1 MAIDRI
7 RDHVFLI
14 TGGGS
19 GLGAACARMFVERGA
34 KVVIGDIAR
43 DPGEQLAKELGGSA
57 RFSQLDVVSAESVS
71 AALAAARSAFNRLDG
86 AVHCA
91 GILGGGRLVGKE
103 GPHDLDAFRRIVE
116 VNLVGT
122 FNVMRLVAADMAKNE
137 PDADGQ
143 RGVIVTTSSVAA
155 FEGQIGQ
162 AAYSASKGG
171 VASMTLPAARELAR
185 FGIRVVSVAPGV
197 FATPMV
203 EALPPEAQQGLVAA
217 AAFPPRLGRPAE
229 FASLV
234 CQIVE
239 NPMLNGTVVRL
250 DAGLRM
256 PAR

>member
-1 MAIDRI
+1 MPADKI
-7 RDHVFLI
+7 RDRVFLV

-34 KVVIGDIAR
+34 KVVIGDIALE
-43 DPGEQLAKELGGSA
+43 PGERLAKELGDNA
-57 RFSQLDVVSAESVS
+57 RCAQLDVVSAESVS
-71 AALAAARSAFNRLDG
+71 AAVAAARSAFKRLDG

-122 FNVMRLVAADMAKNE
+122 FNVMRLAAADMAKNE
-137 PDADGQ
+137 PNADGE

-155 FEGQIGQ
+155 FDGQIGQ

-185 FGIRVVSVAPGV
+185 FGIRVVAVAPGV

-203 EALPPEAQQGLVAA
+203 EALPPEAQQALVAA
-217 AAFPPRLGRPAE
+217 AAFPTRLGRPAE
-229 FASLV
+229 FAELV
-234 CQIVE
+234 CHIVE